1 MPYRTSPSTALRLLP
16 GVVVVAALAFVAT
29 ELGRMAPV
37 VGAPVFAI
45 VGGVVIAALRRP
57 APALRPGISF
67 SARRVLQGSIVVLG
81 TGLSLT
87 QVVQTGKTSLPV
99 LIGTLLVA
107 LGAAWVIGRR
117 LGLRRDLNLLI
128 GVGTAICGA
137 SAIAATDSV
146 LDADDADVTY
156 AVATIFTFN
165 IVAVL
170 LYPTLGHVLGLSQH
184 AFGLWAGTAIND
196 TSSVVAASTIYGH
209 AAAQYGVVVKLTRTL
224 AIVPIC
230 LGLALWRR
238 QQLAVP
244 AVETITDEEPTG
256 VSSRG
261 GVAVEARPVTAVD
274 DSLGGAP
281 VQVQWTSV
289 APLFILGF
297 LAAVGLN
304 SLGLVPAG
312 WHVGLSTLATWMITA
327 ALGAIGLTT
336 EVGHIR
342 RAGPRP
348 LLLGACLWAT
358 VGLTSLGIQR
368 LVGLG

>member
-1 MPYRTSPSTALRLLP
+1 MPYATRQPTALTLLP
-16 GVVVVAALAFVAT
+16 GLLVVSALAFVAT
-29 ELGRMAPV
+29 ELGRIEPV

-57 APALRPGISF
+57 APLLRPGISF
-67 SARRVLQGSIVVLG
+67 GAKRVLQGSIVVLG

-87 QVVQTGKTSLPV
+87 QVVQTGKSSLPV
-99 LIGTLLVA
+99 LVGTLLVA
-107 LGAAWVIGRR
+107 LGAAWLVGRR

-128 GVGTAICGA
+128 GIGTAICGA

-146 LDADDADVTY
+146 IDADEADVTY
-156 AVATIFTFN
+156 AIATIFTFN

-170 LYPTLGHVLGLSQH
+170 LYPTLGHLLGLSQH
-184 AFGLWAGTAIND
+184 AFGLWAGTAVND

-238 QQLAVP
+238 QQLAGATVEPIPDEGAP
-244 AVETITDEEPTG
+244 AVGGPVG
-256 VSSRG
+256 G
-261 GVAVEARPVTAVD
+261 GVAVDAPTVTA
-274 DSLGGAP
+274 AP
-281 VQVQWTSV
+281 VQVQWTRV
-289 APLFILGF
+289 APMFVLGF
-297 LAAVGLN
+297 LAAVGIN
-304 SLGLVPAG
+304 SLGLVPAA
-312 WHVGLSTLATWMITA
+312 WHAGLSTLATWMITA